1 VIDILVVSDIK
12 IYCEGLHRIFA
23 GVDAVNVVGAVSTRE
38 AALALAAKHQP
49 HVVLLDMTMASSCA
63 LARELVAGTRSKV
76 VALAVPHDDLGIRR
90 CAEAG
95 ITAYVLRESSTEE
108 LVEAV
113 KQAAQGGCYC
123 PPRIVASILRMIESQ
138 AAAPQELP
146 RETARPI
153 VEASDDCA
161 AVSPL
166 PGSLRLT
173 PREQQIVPLLAEG
186 LTNKEIA
193 RELCI
198 EVSTVKNHVHN
209 ILIKLEVR
217 SRSQA
222 ISLLRKLEQSLPAYG
237 SLDLDLIRPWSRV

>member
-23 GVDAVNVVGAVSTRE
+23 GVEAVNVVGAVSCRE
-38 AALALAAKHQP
+38 VALALTREQRP
-49 HVVLLDMTMASSCA
+49 HVVLLDMTMTRSCE
-63 LARELVAGTRSKV
+63 LARLLVAAGGHTKV
-76 VALAVPHDDLGIRR
+76 VALAVPHDDQDILR

-113 KQAAQGGCYC
+113 KQAAEGGCYC
-123 PPRIVASILRMIESQ
+123 PPRIAACILRKIEAQ
-138 AAAPQELP
+138 A
-146 RETARPI
+146 
-153 VEASDDCA
+153 S
-161 AVSPL
+161 AVSERRAPYEATAEAASPMPL

-173 PREQQIVPLLAEG
+173 PREQQIMPLLAEG
-186 LTNKEIA
+186 HTNKEIA
-193 RELCI
+193 RGLCI

-209 ILIKLEVR
+209 ILLKLEVR

-222 ISLLRKLEQSLPAYG
+222 IPLLQKLLQQPQLSYG
-237 SLDLDLIRPWSRV
+237 SLDLDPSRPTTSL

>member
-23 GVDAVNVVGAVSTRE
+23 GEGTINVVGAVSNRE
-38 AALALAAKHQP
+38 AALTFAREHRP
-49 HVVLLDMTMASSCA
+49 HVVLLDMTMNRSCE
-63 LARELVAGTRSKV
+63 LARLLAAAGGHTKI
-76 VALAVPHDDLGIRR
+76 VALAVPHDDQDILR

-113 KQAAQGGCYC
+113 KQAADGGCYC
-123 PPRIVASILRMIESQ
+123 PPRIVACILRKIESQ
-138 AAAPQELP
+138 ASAGSEAQPPPIEIGAPAGQM
-146 RETARPI
+146 
-153 VEASDDCA
+153 
-161 AVSPL
+161 PL

-173 PREQQIVPLLAEG
+173 PREQQIMPLLAEG

-209 ILIKLEVR
+209 VLLKLEAR

-222 ISLLRKLEQSLPAYG
+222 ISLLQKLLKQPRLPYG
-237 SLDLDLIRPWSRV
+237 SLDLDPSLPMTRL